1 MQIEIDAQEMDRR
14 AGEAAAF
21 LKSMANKHRLMI
33 LCALAEGERSA
44 GALAARL
51 GISAA
56 NASQH
61 LFRLRSEKLVETR
74 REGTTIHYRLAS
86 RHVRPL
92 IEVLYREFCTDS
104 PAPSYD
110 PGETVA

>member
-14 AGEAAAF
+14 AGDAAAL

-44 GALAARL
+44 GALAEHL

-61 LFRLRSEKLVETR
+61 MSLLRCVWVVETR
-74 REGTTIHYRLAS
+74 RE
-86 RHVRPL
+86 
-92 IEVLYREFCTDS
+92 
-104 PAPSYD
+104 
-110 PGETVA
+110 